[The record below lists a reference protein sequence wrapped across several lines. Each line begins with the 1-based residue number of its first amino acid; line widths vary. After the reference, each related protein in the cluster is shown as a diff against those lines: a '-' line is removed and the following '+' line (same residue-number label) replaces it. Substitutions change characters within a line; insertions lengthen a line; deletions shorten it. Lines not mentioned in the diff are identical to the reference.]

1 MVSHILTVPLE
12 SSSSGRLPHS
22 SRGRKGASVV
32 IPQRNIKNVR
42 EPSPLGGNIWGDSI
56 CDQILNPFLCAGP
69 SFSYLHIILP
79 PLFTMPCFPA
89 NHPRFLEPLEE
100 FPLVVPFPEAHLLS
114 SEPGALGLFNE
125 TPSTIDMSLPTPSIP
140 VFAMFNDELQSPAQ
154 VHYDTSIPQS
164 ETIQPPPAPLIKD
177 MDSFSEGTAQGSF
190 DFTLC
195 SDHDDGQAPPSVAFS
210 PDHPTLSIEIWR
222 DDVVR
227 SAAIGWEE
235 RHPRTEEDGLLFGV
249 RSLFF
254 IICGHL

>member
-1 MVSHILTVPLE
+1 
-12 SSSSGRLPHS
+12 
-22 SRGRKGASVV
+22 
-32 IPQRNIKNVR
+32 
-42 EPSPLGGNIWGDSI
+42 
-56 CDQILNPFLCAGP
+56 
-69 SFSYLHIILP
+69 
-79 PLFTMPCFPA
+79 MPCFPA

-140 VFAMFNDELQSPAQ
+140 VFAMFNDELQTPAQ

-195 SDHDDGQAPPSVAFS
+195 SDHDDGPAPPSVAFS

-227 SAAIGWEE
+227 SAVIGWEE
-235 RHPRTEEDGLLFGV
+235 RHPRTEEDGLLFGPATK
-249 RSLFF
+249 RRRLSLFSAAADEERPLTAPNARRSQSLPPLGLCL
-254 IICGHL
+254 IREGDDCDRSVAPPPGAVSSPRSAPPTLA